1 MGRSTEDQMTTKTS
15 FAVLFGTLFVSTAA
29 FAAADFA
36 TVDANADAMAT
47 WEEVAAAAP
56 DISEERFKAADADGN
71 GSLSADEYT
80 ALMAQ

>member
-1 MGRSTEDQMTTKTS
+1 
-15 FAVLFGTLFVSTAA
+15 VSTAV

-36 TVDANADAMAT
+36 TVDANADGMAT

-56 DISEERFKAADADGN
+56 DISEERFKAADANSD

-80 ALMAQ
+80 ALTAQ